1 MASVPH
7 NYYSDNN
14 TYVFTTTNDN
24 NELCE
29 LLPTPMSVGSSEE
42 ILPYYDKGVT
52 NILPCDSDITSSSSM
67 MSIAALPEYERSCY
81 FGDHRHG
88 FLTSSAGGYHQR
100 DQEFGDSSN
109 FWPPVYHHPNNIN
122 AQNYWVRYL
131 LPNNIYLIN
140 TIVIYI

>member
-14 TYVFTTTNDN
+14 TYVFTTTNN

-88 FLTSSAGGYHQR
+88 FLTAAAAGGYHPR
-100 DQEFGDSSN
+100 YQEFGDSSN

-122 AQNYWVRYL
+122 AQNYWVLYL
-131 LPNNIYLIN
+131 LP
-140 TIVIYI
+140 TT